1 MKTTKN
7 DNGTDG
13 LDRHATAELEVTQGP
28 PEATTENASDAA
40 KNDGEAGEKFARREQ
55 KQTPEDSKRL
65 LVVAVGFA
73 FALVIFLL
81 ALMSAQKSLSNSGH
95 KIAAA
100 NDQPGKPKSGLQT
113 SVTPVTDSAH
123 PTAESTEA
131 GFATADDIARTATT
145 SSKPAESTPSS
156 KPGETLGSIPPFNA
170 GENLQPPAYS
180 PVAPTGAGDAGDAA
194 TNPSERE
201 AMQRGALVFVRTVS
215 IHPAER

>member
-65 LVVAVGFA
+65 LVVAVCFVI
-73 FALVIFLL
+73 ALVIFLL

-95 KIAAA
+95 KIPAA
-100 NDQPGKPKSGLQT
+100 NDQPGNPKSGLQT
-113 SVTPVTDSAH
+113 SGTPLTHSSHPSAS
-123 PTAESTEA
+123 ATE
-131 GFATADDIARTATT
+131 DD
-145 SSKPAESTPSS
+145 
-156 KPGETLGSIPPFNA
+156 
-170 GENLQPPAYS
+170 
-180 PVAPTGAGDAGDAA
+180 VASA
-194 TNPSERE
+194 
-201 AMQRGALVFVRTVS
+201 VV
-215 IHPAER
+215 